1 MELTASPSRFKL
13 DPHDGFKGR
22 TVSRFS
28 GCMLGCAVGDALGA
42 PFEGTLNPRI
52 DEISFRGRWTDD
64 THMMLGIAESL
75 VARGGMNNEHM
86 MERFME
92 NYRREPWRGYGPG
105 PPTIFRMVRGGVP
118 WDQAASRLFHG
129 DGSFGNG
136 SAMRVAPIGLLY
148 HHDSETLREMAYRSS
163 ALTHTHELGMEG
175 ASLQAYAV
183 SLALRLSEIDPL
195 EFLGEIEGFARSQ
208 VYKEK
213 MRAAAKLLEADR
225 REVIHSLGHSVEAFK
240 SVPTAI
246 YSFARNPTD
255 FSDAITYAISLGGDT
270 DTIGAMCGAIAG
282 AHHGEE
288 GIPQKWREVERADY
302 IRDLATKLERLAEA
316 SR

>member
-1 MELTASPSRFKL
+1 MK
-13 DPHDGFKGR
+13 
-22 TVSRFS
+22 SRFS

-42 PFEGTLNPRI
+42 SFEGTLKPRI
-52 DEISFRGRWTDD
+52 SKMPFNGKWTDD

-75 VARGGMNNEHM
+75 VANGEMNEKHM

-92 NYRREPWRGYGPG
+92 NHRQEPWRGYGPG
-105 PPTIFRMVRGGVP
+105 PPTIFQMIREGIP
-118 WDQAASRLFHG
+118 WNQAAGRLFHG

-148 HHDSETLREMAYRSS
+148 HQDPKTLREMAHRSS

-175 ASLQAYAV
+175 AAIQAYAV
-183 SLALRLSEIDPL
+183 SLALRWNRIDPL
-195 EFLGEIEGFARSQ
+195 EFLGEIERFAQ
-208 VYKEK
+208 TDEYKEK
-213 MRAAAKLLEADR
+213 MHNAANLLGADPD
-225 REVIHSLGHSVEAFK
+225 EVIRSLGHSVESFR

-246 YSFARNPTD
+246 YSFARNPRD
-255 FSDAITYAISLGGDT
+255 FSDAVTYAISLGGDT

-288 GIPQKWREVERADY
+288 GIPEKWREVERAEY
-302 IRDLATKLERLAEA
+302 IRDLATKLEGLAEIP
-316 SR
+316 R